1 VPNRRTDRTER
12 VASASIS
19 GIAVGYAMRSVG
31 WDMALAEIA
40 YIMVRFRIP
49 ADRRPLVLS
58 HALHGY
64 ADADDW
70 RADKVV
76 DLLTAAGADVE
87 LARWIRRE
95 LCDSRH

>member
-1 VPNRRTDRTER
+1 VVNRRADRTER
-12 VASASIS
+12 VAAASIS
-19 GIAVGYAMRSVG
+19 GIAVGYAMRSYG
-31 WDMALAEIA
+31 WDTALAEIA
-40 YIMVRFRIP
+40 YIMVRFRIS
-49 ADRRPLVLS
+49 ANRRSLVLS

-64 ADADDW
+64 ADSDGW

-76 DLLTAAGADVE
+76 DLLTAAGGDLE